1 MGTLYCQRENEKT
14 EKIYCYRYNEETGEI
29 KKYVI
34 EDYTIIKN
42 KYTGNKTYKFRKR
55 LGTKTL
61 TTTYLSENQ
70 LNRFVW
76 NKVFTFEENDKKAKL
91 TILIEIRK
99 RIDEAEEKLRKAKE
113 KENIFMTKNLEGD
126 K

>member
-1 MGTLYCQRENEKT
+1 MGTL
-14 EKIYCYRYNEETGEI
+14 YCYRYNEETGEL

-34 EDYTIIKN
+34 EDYETIEN

-61 TTTYLSENQ
+61 TTTYLHENQ
-70 LNRFVW
+70 LNRYVW
-76 NKVFTFEENDKKAKL
+76 NKVFMFEENDKKAKL

-99 RIDEAEEKLRKAKE
+99 RIYETEKKLRKAEE
-113 KENIFMTKNLEGD
+113 KENIFMTKNIE
-126 K
+126 